1 MPSIANRYDNQQ
13 TEWGKFAMLRPILI
27 AGVAMLTAFPVYADD
42 FYAGKTVTI
51 VTSTGPGGSYDL
63 MARLVAA
70 HMPSHLPGAPTM
82 IVQNMPGAGHVL
94 ATNYMYAIAPKDG
107 TAIATVDNIIP
118 LHQMLEGQGVHYDA
132 GKFNWLGSTGPENSV
147 AFTWA
152 ASGIKTVDDAKKREV
167 ILGATGAGSSTIIY
181 ATIMNNLLGTKFKI
195 VTGYTTTA
203 TIAAAMERGEVEGTG
218 SWHYSS
224 IVAAKPDWLKD
235 GKINLLIQLS
245 LKRHPDVA
253 NVPTVLELA
262 KNDDDRKVVELV
274 FAQQQVGRPIFA
286 PPGLP
291 AGRTVAL
298 RAAFDAMMADKG
310 VLDEADRQ
318 HLEINQPMPGVE
330 IAALVARLHA
340 LPAPLVER
348 AIGATQRP
356 D

>member
-195 VTGYTTTA
+195 VTGYKSA
-203 TIAAAMERGEVEGTG
+203 SEVYLAIQKGELESTTG
-218 SWHYSS
+218 SYSS
-224 IVAAKPDWLKD
+224 LTTKYQDWLSNKS
-235 GKINLLIQLS
+235 INIIAQMGLERETDLADVPLL
-245 LKRHPDVA
+245 
-253 NVPTVLELA
+253 TELA
-262 KNDDDRKVVELV
+262 KTDEAKQIMKL
-274 FAQQQVGRPIFA
+274 FSSPLALGQPYLA
-286 PPGLP
+286 PPDVP
-291 AGRTVAL
+291 ANRVAL
-298 RAAFDAMMADKG
+298 LRTALAATFKDSAFIADAKKAKFDVEPTSADEVTKIVNETTHTPAEVIARAKVAMT
-310 VLDEADRQ
+310 
-318 HLEINQPMPGVE
+318 
-330 IAALVARLHA
+330 
-340 LPAPLVER
+340 PA
-348 AIGATQRP
+348 Q
-356 D
+356 